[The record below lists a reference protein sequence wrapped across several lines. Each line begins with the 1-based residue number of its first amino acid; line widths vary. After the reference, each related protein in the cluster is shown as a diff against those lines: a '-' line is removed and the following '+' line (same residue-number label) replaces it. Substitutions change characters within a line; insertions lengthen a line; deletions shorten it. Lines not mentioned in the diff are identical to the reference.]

1 MLNYAIIIHRR
12 QKYAYGSKTISFQP
26 SMPFDMLYKNIK
38 YCELT
43 GSTGDKEEVSK
54 VFDFIDDGE
63 TVSLVYSSLIAEHL
77 TETEA
82 FLKTEE
88 ISRISYNKI
97 TKEYDGDVES
107 IEIVQETDLASIHN
121 IFKYVDVIA
130 SVNDVV
136 HEYVAKISKKILTI
150 PKLTYVK
157 DKGSIVLKNLL
168 CLLQNNILEVEKLI
182 NSNNS
187 KILTKNLSVEGFR
200 LTAAKKLSK
209 TVGLPPFAM
218 PLIKKIRIEGCV
230 DSLNKLNTLVDGN
243 DLRILLELLENSRN
257 FLTIKKTGENA
268 RAREIRIR
276 EFIDSLVFLMSDE
289 RTNKYKLQDILN
301 YVLRQSMYWSLSDDF
316 EFPFEE
322 MRLFVDY
329 INMCEQNNLACDK
342 YPQNIRRIHDVVLI
356 NVSVFDDVDE
366 TDFQNAVSKYKL
378 YEMDLKD
385 GYSFIVP
392 ESIHALIQEGNDL
405 HHCIG
410 SYANKI
416 AKEQSIIMFM
426 RKTSEKNIPF
436 VTIEINSDCNIVEI
450 KGIYNEEPEKDI
462 IKVANKWAGICKRLS
477 GK

>member
-1 MLNYAIIIHRR
+1 MFNYAIIIQRG
-12 QKYAYGSKTISFQP
+12 QKYAYGNKTISFQP

-54 VFDFIDDGE
+54 VFDFIDDEE

-77 TETEA
+77 SETEVC
-82 FLKTEE
+82 LETEE

-97 TKEYDGDVES
+97 TREYDGDVES
-107 IEIVQETDLASIHN
+107 IKIAQGTDLASINN
-121 IFKYVDVIA
+121 IFKYIDVIA
-130 SVNDVV
+130 SVNLVV
-136 HEYVAKISKKILTI
+136 HGYIANVSERLLTVSSLAYVNN
-150 PKLTYVK
+150 
-157 DKGSIVLKNLL
+157 KGSIILKNLL
-168 CLLQNNILEVEKLI
+168 CLLQNNVLEVEKLI
-182 NSNNS
+182 NSNNK

-218 PLIKKIRIEGCV
+218 PLIKKTRIEGCV
-230 DSLNKLNTLVDGN
+230 ESLNKLNTLVDGN

-257 FLTIKKTGENA
+257 FLTIKKTGENP

-289 RTNKYKLQDILN
+289 RTNNYKLQDVLN
-301 YVLRQSMYWSLSDDF
+301 YVLRQSMYWGLSIDF
-316 EFPFEE
+316 RFPFEE
-322 MRLFVDY
+322 MRLFIDY
-329 INMCEQNNLACDK
+329 INMCEQYNLSCEK

-366 TDFQNAVSKYKL
+366 KDFEKAISKYKL
-378 YEMDLKD
+378 YELELKD

-392 ESIHALIQEGNDL
+392 KDMHALIQEGNDL

-426 RKTSEKNIPF
+426 RKTSEKNVPF
-436 VTIEINSDCNIVEI
+436 VTIEINNDCNIVEI
-450 KGIYNEEPEKDI
+450 KGIYNEEPEKEI
-462 IKVANKWAGICKRLS
+462 ITVANKWAGICKRLS